1 MLIHKR
7 SFLILITFLALLWLG
22 GNDCLAQ
29 EPIAEFQRVLR
40 DKAAFGKTDFMALDQ
55 GETVIKLLP
64 ARDQR
69 EIAMC
74 GVVPLQAS
82 AETFLQSFR
91 ENMTRQSNPAI
102 LEIGSLRNPPSIDD
116 LQALTIEDRDIEEL
130 RQCVVRD
137 CRLKLSATMI
147 ERLQREVDWAAPN
160 YRIQVNQLL
169 KEMLLDYVRDYLARG
184 DAALIRYD
192 DKWKEI
198 RLADEH
204 HELLAASSYESLANI
219 NKNPGG
225 SSKPGLDVIENA
237 FVWSKIRF
245 GLKPV
250 IAINH
255 IRIYKLSRKL
265 GAQVLILSKQIYSN
279 HYFDS
284 SIALTA
290 FLNVPGSSPKSY
302 LFYENRSRAD
312 GLEGT
317 FGKIKRGIIEDKALG
332 SLKSILYQTQLSL
345 EARTL
350 NTDPSAAP
358 IGRGWNWRRWK
369 IGRVHIFI
377 LLWITAFAMLIGL
390 RAYGWKGSIG
400 KVLHY

>member
-40 DKAAFGKTDFMALDQ
+40 DKAAFGETDFMALDQ

-64 ARDQR
+64 ARDKR

-317 FGKIKRGIIEDKALG
+317 FGKIKRSIIEDKALG
-332 SLKSILYQTQLSL
+332 SLKSILHQTQLSL